1 MSESIA
7 AETASQFGALDTN
20 AKKAVGIIGVP
31 LAYGASMA
39 GVELGPAALRV
50 ARLNR
55 RVAQLGYHVRDLGDL
70 HVEEAQSQPDA
81 ADKLKYLAQ
90 IGAAC
95 EDLAEQVEEVLNAG
109 ELPLVLGGDHSIAIG
124 SISGVASYCRK
135 RDEKPG
141 LIWFDAHADMNT
153 PESSPSGNI
162 HGMPLAVLLG
172 YGASKLTDIAGFTPK
187 LDPALCVHIGARDID
202 RGERELVRK
211 LGIRFI
217 TMREIDERGMGVCI
231 DEAIAIASRASGGYA
246 VTFDV
251 DALDPGDA
259 PGSGTLVR
267 GGLTYRE
274 AHLAMEKI
282 SDAGG
287 MRSLEVVE
295 INTALDVNNKT
306 AELGV
311 ELILSAL
318 GKTIL

>member
-1 MSESIA
+1 MVDVVV
-7 AETASQFGALDTN
+7 AENTQTHSATEE
-20 AKKAVGIIGVP
+20 KPRRAVDVLGVP

-50 ARLNR
+50 ARLKR
-55 RVAQLGYHVRDLGDL
+55 RISQLGYEVRDLGDL
-70 HVEEAQSQPDA
+70 HVEEAQSTPEA
-81 ADKLKYLAQ
+81 GDKLKYLRE
-90 IGAAC
+90 IRSAC
-95 EDLAEQVEEVLNAG
+95 QDLAERVERILDAG
-109 ELPLVLGGDHSIAIG
+109 ELPITLGGDHSIAIG
-124 SISGVASYCRK
+124 SISGFASYCHK
-135 RDEKPG
+135 RNTSPG

-153 PESSPSGNI
+153 PETTPSGNI

-172 YGASKLTDIAGFTPK
+172 FGADELTNLAGFSPK
-187 LDPALCVHIGARDID
+187 IDPALCVHIGARDID
-202 RGERELVRK
+202 RGERDLIGK
-211 LGIRFI
+211 LGIRFM
-217 TMREIDERGMGVCI
+217 TMREIDERGMSACM
-231 DEAIAIASRASGGYA
+231 DEAIDIASRASGGYA

-282 SDAGG
+282 ADAGG

-295 INTALDVNNKT
+295 INTTLDINNKT

>member
-1 MSESIA
+1 MAEAVATNQKPNA
-7 AETASQFGALDTN
+7 AGSRSL
-20 AKKAVGIIGVP
+20 KAVDILGVP

-50 ARLNR
+50 AKLKR
-55 RVAQLGYHVRDLGDL
+55 RIAQLGFVVRDLGDIE
-70 HVEEAQSQPDA
+70 VEQSQANPEPG
-81 ADKLKYLAQ
+81 DKLKYLGE
-90 IGAAC
+90 ISAAC
-95 EDLAEQVEEVLNAG
+95 VELAQKVEGILAAG

-124 SISGVASYCRK
+124 SLSGFAAYCRS
-135 RDEKPG
+135 RNETAG

-153 PESSPSGNI
+153 PETTPSGNI
-162 HGMPLAVLLG
+162 HGMPLAVLFG
-172 YGASKLTDIAGFTPK
+172 RGAPELTNIAGFAPK
-187 LDPALCVHIGARDID
+187 LDPKLCAHVGARDID
-202 RGERELVRK
+202 SGERELISQ

-217 TMREIDERGMGVCI
+217 TMREIDERGMNACM
-231 DEAIAIASRASGGYA
+231 DEAISIASRASGGYA

-274 AHLAMEKI
+274 SHLAMEKI
-282 SDAGG
+282 AEAGG

-295 INTALDVNNKT
+295 INTALDINNKT

>member
-1 MSESIA
+1 MLVEKGIL
-7 AETASQFGALDTN
+7 EGLDTRQSRR
-20 AKKAVGIIGVP
+20 AVSILGVP
-31 LAYGASMA
+31 LAYGANMA
-39 GVELGPAALRV
+39 GVDMGPAALRV
-50 ARLNR
+50 AGLDQRI
-55 RVAQLGYHVRDLGDL
+55 AQLGYEVHDLGDL
-70 HVEEAQSQPDA
+70 RLDRPRTIPKPDS
-81 ADKLKYLAQ
+81 KLKHGQEIAVT
-90 IGAAC
+90 C
-95 EDLAEQVEEVLNAG
+95 EELSVRVREIASAN

-124 SISGVASYCRK
+124 SIAGVASYCRSQNQ
-135 RDEKPG
+135 DLG

-153 PESSPSGNI
+153 PETTPSGNV

-172 YGASKLTDIAGFTPK
+172 YGAPELTNVGGFAPK
-187 LDPALCVHIGARDID
+187 LLPQFCVHVGARDID
-202 RGERELVRK
+202 AGERELIRK
-211 LGIRFI
+211 LGMRFF
-217 TMREIDERGMGVCI
+217 TMREIDERGMSACM

-274 AHLAMEKI
+274 AHLGMEKI
-282 SDAGG
+282 AESGG
-287 MRSLEVVE
+287 IRSLEVVE

>member
-1 MSESIA
+1 MSTLVTENNVKQGVTDS
-7 AETASQFGALDTN
+7 
-20 AKKAVGIIGVP
+20 KARKGVGIVGVP

-50 ARLNR
+50 ARLTR
-55 RVAQLGYHVRDLGDL
+55 RIVQLGYQVRDLGDL
-70 HVEEAQSQPDA
+70 HVEASQTPEPG
-81 ADKLKYLAQ
+81 DKLKHLRE
-90 IGAAC
+90 ISVAC
-95 EDLAEQVEEVLNAG
+95 KDLAEKVAGVLNAG

-124 SISGVASYCRK
+124 SISGFASYCRQ

-153 PESSPSGNI
+153 PETTPSGNI

-172 YGASKLTDIAGFTPK
+172 YGTPELTNIAGFAPK
-187 LDPALCVHIGARDID
+187 LDPTLCVHVGARDID
-202 RGERELVRK
+202 RDERELVGK
-211 LGIRFI
+211 LGIRFM
-217 TMREIDERGMGVCI
+217 TMREIDERGMSACM
-231 DEAIAIASRASGGYA
+231 DEAIQVASQASGGYA

-282 SDAGG
+282 AEAGG

-295 INTALDVNNKT
+295 INTALDINNKT

>member
-1 MSESIA
+1 MA
-7 AETASQFGALDTN
+7 NAVVAEKDQKLNPTDSRNL
-20 AKKAVGIIGVP
+20 KAVDILGVP

-50 ARLNR
+50 ARLKR
-55 RVAQLGYHVRDLGDL
+55 RIAQLGYVVRDLGDL
-70 HVEEAQSQPDA
+70 AVEQSQANPEP
-81 ADKLKYLAQ
+81 ADKLKYLSE
-90 IGAAC
+90 IRAAC
-95 EDLAEQVEEVLNAG
+95 VELAQKVEGVLTTG

-124 SISGVASYCRK
+124 SLSGFAAYCRS
-135 RDEKPG
+135 RNETPG

-153 PESSPSGNI
+153 PETTPSGNI
-162 HGMPLAVLLG
+162 HGMPLAVLFG
-172 YGASKLTDIAGFTPK
+172 RGAPELTNIAGFAPK
-187 LDPALCVHIGARDID
+187 LDPKLCVHVGARDID
-202 RGERELVRK
+202 SGERELIAQ

-217 TMREIDERGMGVCI
+217 TMREIDERGMNACMG
-231 DEAIAIASRASGGYA
+231 EAITIASQASGGYA

-282 SDAGG
+282 ADAGG
-287 MRSLEVVE
+287 VRSLEVVE
-295 INTALDVNNKT
+295 INTALDINNKT

>member
-1 MSESIA
+1 
-7 AETASQFGALDTN
+7 
-20 AKKAVGIIGVP
+20 

-50 ARLNR
+50 ARLTHR
-55 RVAQLGYHVRDLGDL
+55 IAQLGYQVRDLGDL
-70 HVEEAQSQPDA
+70 HVEPSQSTPEPGA
-81 ADKLKYLAQ
+81 KLKYLRE
-90 IGAAC
+90 IRAAC
-95 EDLAEQVEEVLNAG
+95 EVLAEKVERVLQAG
-109 ELPLVLGGDHSIAIG
+109 ELPLTLGGDHSIAIG
-124 SISGVASYCRK
+124 SISGLASHCRK
-135 RDEKPG
+135 QDKNPG

-153 PESSPSGNI
+153 PETTPSGNI

-172 YGASKLTDIAGFTPK
+172 HGAPELTNIAGFSPK
-187 LDPALCVHIGARDID
+187 LDPALSVHVGARDID
-202 RGERELVRK
+202 RDERKLIAK

-217 TMREIDERGMGVCI
+217 TMREIDERGMSACM
-231 DEAIAIASRASGGYA
+231 DEAIAIASRANGGYA

-282 SDAGG
+282 AEAGG

-295 INTALDVNNKT
+295 INTALDINNKT

>member
-1 MSESIA
+1 M
-7 AETASQFGALDTN
+7 AEAVVADQKANKAGSRTL
-20 AKKAVGIIGVP
+20 KAVDILGVP

-50 ARLNR
+50 ARLKR
-55 RVAQLGYHVRDLGDL
+55 RIAQLGFVVRDLGDIE
-70 HVEEAQSQPDA
+70 VEQSQANPEPG
-81 ADKLKYLAQ
+81 DKLKYLSE
-90 IGAAC
+90 ISAAC
-95 EDLAEQVEEVLNAG
+95 VELAQKVEGILAAG
-109 ELPLVLGGDHSIAIG
+109 ELPLVLGGDHSIAVG
-124 SISGVASYCRK
+124 SLSGFAAYCRS
-135 RDEKPG
+135 RNETPG

-153 PESSPSGNI
+153 PETTPSGNI
-162 HGMPLAVLLG
+162 HGMPLAVLFG
-172 YGASKLTDIAGFTPK
+172 RGAPELTNIAGFSPK
-187 LDPALCVHIGARDID
+187 LDPKLCAHVGARDID
-202 RGERELVRK
+202 SGERLLISE

-217 TMREIDERGMGVCI
+217 TMREIDERGMNACM
-231 DEAIAIASRASGGYA
+231 DEAISIASHASGGYA

-274 AHLAMEKI
+274 SHLAMEKI
-282 SDAGG
+282 AETGG

-295 INTALDVNNKT
+295 INTALDINNKT

>member
-1 MSESIA
+1 MA
-7 AETASQFGALDTN
+7 QAVATNQKANTAGSRSV
-20 AKKAVGIIGVP
+20 KAVDILGVP

-50 ARLNR
+50 ARLKR
-55 RVAQLGYHVRDLGDL
+55 RIAQLGFVVRDLGDIE
-70 HVEEAQSQPDA
+70 VEQSQANPEPS
-81 ADKLKYLAQ
+81 DKLHYLREISAACAELAQ
-90 IGAAC
+90 KVEGI
-95 EDLAEQVEEVLNAG
+95 LAAG

-124 SISGVASYCRK
+124 SLSGFAAYCRS
-135 RDEKPG
+135 RNETPG

-153 PESSPSGNI
+153 PETTPSGNI
-162 HGMPLAVLLG
+162 HGMPLAVLFG
-172 YGASKLTDIAGFTPK
+172 RGAPELTNIAGFAPK
-187 LDPALCVHIGARDID
+187 LDPKLCAHVGARDID
-202 RGERELVRK
+202 SGERELISQ

-217 TMREIDERGMGVCI
+217 TMREIDERGMNACM
-231 DEAIAIASRASGGYA
+231 DEAISIASQASGGYA

-274 AHLAMEKI
+274 SHLAMEKI
-282 SDAGG
+282 ADAGG

-295 INTALDVNNKT
+295 INTALDINNKT